1 MAIQLESLPCFPLHE
16 VCGEGDFVHGPW
28 NIVGLPWS
36 MWGLGKRSPA
46 GMDGLILP
54 WVSASDTAQG
64 QASET
69 GFRVLLAGQQ
79 LFPDSQ
85 LLKKE
90 ACARWNPWALK
101 PNGLKC

>member
-1 MAIQLESLPCFPLHE
+1 MGS
-16 VCGEGDFVHGPW
+16 
-28 NIVGLPWS
+28 PWS
-36 MWGLGKRSPA
+36 MWGLGKRSPT

-69 GFRVLLAGQQ
+69 GYRVLLSGQQ

-90 ACARWNPWALK
+90 ACARWNP
-101 PNGLKC
+101 